1 MSARD
6 KYHNQVRNAL
16 IKDGWTITDDPL
28 RLEWGRKDAYVDLGA
43 EQIVAA
49 EKEQRKIAVE
59 IKTFLGTSEVRDLEN
74 AYGQYMLYQDILEE
88 VEPERIVYLA
98 VQRLNTPKY
107 FRIHLADCFSIRKE
121 CGLSCLTRRRRVYS
135 NGYPRRLPAA
145 GRGCSER
152 SDAGSFCKRRHRD
165 TDRF

>member
-28 RLEWGRKDAYVDLGA
+28 RLEWGRKDAYVDLGT
-43 EQIVAA
+43 EQIVGA

-59 IKTFLGTSEVRDLEN
+59 IRTFLGTSEVRDLEN

-88 VEPERIVYLA
+88 VQPDRLVYLA
-98 VQRLNTPKY
+98 VTEAKYAEVFEDSFGRLLLNKK
-107 FRIHLADCFSIRKE
+107 RIRLIVFDPEADNIQQWI
-121 CGLSCLTRRRRVYS
+121 
-135 NGYPRRLPAA
+135 P
-145 GRGCSER
+145 
-152 SDAGSFCKRRHRD
+152 
-165 TDRF
+165 